1 MKLYTFPSSP
11 FGAKVLAIAYAC
23 GLEKSLEII
32 HMHPWQVDSELRVLN
47 PLNKIPVLMTDDG
60 DVVYDSKVICEYLI
74 DISQQKNLWG
84 ANRIQTLKIQALADG
99 ALDAAVLMRY
109 EKYFKPQ
116 YLQSEDWYAR
126 QHLAVVSTIEYF
138 DDKVANLLNYELL
151 FSNLCVANMLA
162 YFEFRFSHEPWRQ
175 NYKDLYFWYDNYMG
189 NYKLLHECKSKDWPI
204 PDTVEC
210 LKK

>member
-11 FGAKVLAIAYAC
+11 FGSKVLAVAHAC

-47 PLNKIPVLMTDDG
+47 PLNKIPVLVTHDG
-60 DVVYDSKVICEYLI
+60 EIIYDSGVICEYLI
-74 DISQQKNLWG
+74 SVSKHQHLLGD
-84 ANRIQTLKIQALADG
+84 NRVQVLKIQALVDG
-99 ALDAAVLMRY
+99 GLEAAVLMRY

-126 QHLAVVSTIEYF
+126 QHLAVVSAIEYF
-138 DDKVANLLNYELL
+138 DDNMATLLNNKLL
-151 FSNLCVANMLA
+151 FSNLCVAIMLA
-162 YFEFRFSHEPWRQ
+162 YFELRFAHEPWRE
-175 NYKDLYFWYDNYMG
+175 NYKDLYNWYDNYMKHHAFL
-189 NYKLLHECKSKDWPI
+189 YECKSKDCPI
-204 PDTVEC
+204 PDSVEC